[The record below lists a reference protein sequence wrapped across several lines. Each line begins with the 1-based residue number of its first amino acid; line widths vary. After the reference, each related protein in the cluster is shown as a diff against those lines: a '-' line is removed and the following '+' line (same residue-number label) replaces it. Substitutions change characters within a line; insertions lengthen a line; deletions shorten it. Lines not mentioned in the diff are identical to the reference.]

1 MKIIFIGTPE
11 IAIPSLKI
19 LAESKHEIACVITQP
34 DKVSGRGQELK
45 YSPVKKTA
53 LELNLNI
60 MQPEKISDEKIVEQI
75 KGINPDLL
83 VVAAYAQKIPES
95 LLNINYGCINIH
107 PSLLPKYRGADP
119 IRGPI
124 LNGDKVSG
132 VTIMQMADK
141 LDSGDILA
149 QEELE
154 LDKKETALSLE
165 PKLSKLGARMLLDVI
180 EKIENNEAIRI
191 KQDESQSTYVS
202 QISKQAGIIDFN
214 NSASYIERQIRALNP
229 WPSVFTT
236 FEGKTFKI
244 WDADVLVKDEFNDEK
259 NGSVVFADKK
269 EVLVKCQE
277 GILKLNEVQLE
288 GKKRMNIEEFLR
300 GKKIDRGFIFGE

>member
-11 IAIPSLKI
+11 IAIPSLEI
-19 LAESKHEIACVITQP
+19 LADSKHEIACVITQP
-34 DKVSGRGQELK
+34 DKASGRGQELK
-45 YSPVKKTA
+45 YSPVKKA
-53 LELNLNI
+53 AIELNLNI
-60 MQPEKISDEKIVEQI
+60 IQPEKISDEKVVEQI

-83 VVAAYAQKIPES
+83 VVVAYAQKIPES

-124 LNGDKVSG
+124 LNGDKTSG

-154 LDKKETALSLE
+154 LDEKETAFTLE
-165 PKLSKLGARMLLDVI
+165 PKLSQLGAKMLLNVL
-180 EKIENNEAIRI
+180 EKIENNEIKKI
-191 KQDESQSTYVS
+191 KQNDIESTYVS
-202 QISKQAGIIDFN
+202 QISKQAGVIDFN
-214 NSASYIERQIRALNP
+214 NSASYIERQVRALNP
-229 WPSVFTT
+229 WPSAFTT

-244 WDADVLVKDEFNDEK
+244 WDADVLVKDEFDDEK
-259 NGSVVFADKK
+259 NGSVVYADKK
-269 EVLVKCQE
+269 EVHIKCGQ
-277 GILKLNEVQLE
+277 GILKINEVQLE

-300 GKKIDRGFIFGE
+300 GKKIERGFIFGE